1 MISNHLPDALDALFR
16 PAVDAGHIPGV
27 VMGVASSDRVLYQGA
42 FGKKSSDG
50 MAELELDAVFI
61 IASMTKPITGVAVMQ
76 LVEAGVVDLDEPL
89 GRFIPYLESIQV
101 LEGFDEQNRPQLRA
115 PSSAVTLRHLL
126 THTSGF
132 VYEMWNG
139 DIRKFQEIT
148 GHPKMPSGKL
158 EALRVPLMFDPGTR
172 WEYGV
177 GIDWA
182 GLVLEAVTGTT
193 LSDYMQQNILS
204 PLEMNDTTYTP
215 TPDIEQRLVPV
226 HQRLAGQEFKVSQL
240 RPDLSRE
247 YYGGGA
253 GLYSTI
259 SDYLRFCRMI
269 LNQGELDGNRI
280 LSPETVGLMSRNAM
294 GPNRVQP
301 LPSFDAVISNDAEFF
316 PGIEKTWGLTFLI
329 NEEATFTGRSR
340 ESLSWGGIF
349 NTFFWIDHSR
359 DSAGVFLTQISPW
372 VDKVALPLFES
383 FESVV
388 NEVEP

>member
-1 MISNHLPDALDALFR
+1 
-16 PAVDAGHIPGV
+16 
-27 VMGVASSDRVLYQGA
+27 
-42 FGKKSSDG
+42 
-50 MAELELDAVFI
+50 
-61 IASMTKPITGVAVMQ
+61 
-76 LVEAGVVDLDEPL
+76 
-89 GRFIPYLESIQV
+89 
-101 LEGFDEQNRPQLRA
+101 
-115 PSSAVTLRHLL
+115 
-126 THTSGF
+126 
-132 VYEMWNG
+132 
-139 DIRKFQEIT
+139 
-148 GHPKMPSGKL
+148 
-158 EALRVPLMFDPGTR
+158 
-172 WEYGV
+172 
-177 GIDWA
+177 
-182 GLVLEAVTGTT
+182 
-193 LSDYMQQNILS
+193 
-204 PLEMNDTTYTP
+204 
-215 TPDIEQRLVPV
+215 
-226 HQRLAGQEFKVSQL
+226 L

-269 LNQGELDGNRI
+269 LNQGELDGKRI

-329 NEEATFTGRSR
+329 NEEGTFTGRSR

>member
-1 MISNHLPDALDALFR
+1 MISNRLPDSLDALFR

-50 MAELELDAVFI
+50 MAELELDAVFN

-193 LSDYMQQNILS
+193 LADYMQQNILS

-215 TPDIEQRLVPV
+215 TPDIERRLVPV
-226 HQRLAGQEFKVSQL
+226 HQRLTGQEFKVSQL

-269 LNQGELDGNRI
+269 LNQGELDGKRI

-294 GPNRVQP
+294 GPNRV
-301 LPSFDAVISNDAEFF
+301 
-316 PGIEKTWGLTFLI
+316 
-329 NEEATFTGRSR
+329 
-340 ESLSWGGIF
+340 
-349 NTFFWIDHSR
+349 
-359 DSAGVFLTQISPW
+359 
-372 VDKVALPLFES
+372 
-383 FESVV
+383 
-388 NEVEP
+388 